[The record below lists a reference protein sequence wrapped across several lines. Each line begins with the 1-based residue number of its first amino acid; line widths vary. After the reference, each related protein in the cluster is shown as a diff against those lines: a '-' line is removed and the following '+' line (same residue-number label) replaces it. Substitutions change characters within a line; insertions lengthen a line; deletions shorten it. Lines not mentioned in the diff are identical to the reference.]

1 MSWFTNLFSKL
12 FSAPKE
18 SAEKTVS
25 APAVNESISSV
36 SPSYLG
42 FYHNDIV
49 FYNETFAKHS
59 LIKGEYIHIDEFREK
74 EEELAFINNVDESFE
89 DFDEAYDVFCILE
102 RKKAMDY
109 QQMLRACNSLVIM
122 FNKQYSSV
130 TVLRSK
136 TFAKD
141 YLKYFRV
148 VQLMLSYDLPILIQ
162 ADLYRQISLFKKCME
177 LLNSVRF
184 QTAFECELCDEIR
197 YRACNNIRHPFMI
210 CDVDNLR
217 PYSNDSNRPTYLDWF
232 FDVHYR
238 INFGTPIYRTALGG
252 GN

>member
-1 MSWFTNLFSKL
+1 MSLFTNLFSKL
-12 FSAPKE
+12 FSTPKE

-122 FNKQYSSV
+122 FNKQYSSIR
-130 TVLRSK
+130 VLRSR
-136 TFAKD
+136 TFARD
-141 YLKYFRV
+141 YPRYFLIVRY
-148 VQLMLSYDLPILIQ
+148 MLYYNLPLLIK
-162 ADLYRQISLFKKCME
+162 ADLYRQISFFKKSVE
-177 LLNSVRF
+177 LLNGVEF
-184 QTAFECELCDEIR
+184 KTKFERELCDEIR
-197 YRACNNIRHPFMI
+197 FRACNNIRHPFMI
-210 CDVDNLR
+210 CDVENLR
-217 PYSNDSNRPTYLDWF
+217 PYSEDLNRPTNLDWF

-238 INFGTPIYRTALGG
+238 INLGTPIYRTARGG